1 MNRLIAQRG
10 RREYPKKSPKRFN
23 AIAGG
28 DERRY
33 IDSQP
38 KLKGTFRS
46 GCAIR
51 RSSLISSDSKQRW
64 TGTLGGQREG
74 GLAMVRNSI
83 QGFLIALV
91 SAAPYCAGQAAP
103 STAQPTANIYAKAD
117 LVVVDVVVS
126 DDKNKPISHL
136 NPADFK
142 ILEDGKPQTLKVFE
156 EHAAVQQTPLPPAP
170 RFDPGTFTNYSP
182 VPPNSALNILLFDKL
197 NTPLNAQSVVRD
209 QVLQYLKE
217 AHPDTRIAIF
227 SLTTELKLLQGFTS
241 DPELLRALIAGKKGS
256 QGASPLMNDAEEGD
270 QPGADDQMMDTE
282 TDALGNDP
290 DATTILANLQQFE
303 AEQQSFQI
311 QLRQRYTLDALN
323 QLARYM
329 SNLPGRKNL
338 IWFSGSFPISIMPD
352 ADLQNPFAVVASAED
367 EFRETVDL
375 LSRSQVSV
383 YPIDARGLM
392 VAPMLD
398 ASQNGSTMNSKPNGF
413 AKANTKWFQNTADE
427 QGTMQSMAEATGGK
441 SFTNTNGLK
450 EAVGKAIEAGSNYYT
465 IAYTPTDRDWKGNFR
480 KIQIRVDRPGV
491 SLAYRRGYFAD
502 DPNKPTQRSGGEN
515 PISNATQ
522 YSAIRASMV
531 HGAPDPT
538 DLIFVA
544 SVRPSTGATEAST
557 APGNQAGKKL
567 SGPFQRYKVTFIA
580 NPKVV
585 NCAAGADGLHQC
597 ALAFLTFV
605 YDDDGVLVNM
615 QTNELTFNIPPEKY
629 AEAMN
634 HNFVYRQEISVPV
647 KGEYYLRIGMR
658 DGNTDKVG
666 ALEVPVSAVAKLAP
680 AAAPPATAAPTASP
694 ESK

>member
-1 MNRLIAQRG
+1 MN
-10 RREYPKKSPKRFN
+10 N
-23 AIAGG
+23 A
-28 DERRY
+28 
-33 IDSQP
+33 
-38 KLKGTFRS
+38 
-46 GCAIR
+46 
-51 RSSLISSDSKQRW
+51 
-64 TGTLGGQREG
+64 
-74 GLAMVRNSI
+74 V
-83 QGFLIALV
+83 
-91 SAAPYCAGQAAP
+91 
-103 STAQPTANIYAKAD
+103 
-117 LVVVDVVVS
+117 
-126 DDKNKPISHL
+126 
-136 NPADFK
+136 
-142 ILEDGKPQTLKVFE
+142 
-156 EHAAVQQTPLPPAP
+156 
-170 RFDPGTFTNYSP
+170 
-182 VPPNSALNILLFDKL
+182 
-197 NTPLNAQSVVRD
+197 
-209 QVLQYLKE
+209 
-217 AHPDTRIAIF
+217 
-227 SLTTELKLLQGFTS
+227 
-241 DPELLRALIAGKKGS
+241 
-256 QGASPLMNDAEEGD
+256 EGD
-270 QPGADDQMMDTE
+270 QPGADDQMTDTV

-352 ADLQNPFAVVASAED
+352 ADLRIRLRWSPQPRTSSGRLSPAFA
-367 EFRETVDL
+367 
-375 LSRSQVSV
+375 QPGIGVS
-383 YPIDARGLM
+383 DRRAR
-392 VAPMLD
+392 A
-398 ASQNGSTMNSKPNGF
+398 NGSAHAGCEPERLN
-413 AKANTKWFQNTADE
+413 DE
-427 QGTMQSMAEATGGK
+427 QQAEWVRQCQREVVPEHRRRAEHDAEHGRGDGRK

-465 IAYTPTDRDWKGNFR
+465 IAYTPTDQDWNGNFR
-480 KIQIRVDRPGV
+480 KILIKVDRPGV
-491 SLAYRRGYFAD
+491 SLAFRRGYFAD
-502 DPNKPTQRSGGEN
+502 DPNKPAHRSGEEN

-557 APGNQAGKKL
+557 TPGNQAGKKL
-567 SGPFQRYKVTFIA
+567 SGPYRRYKVTFIA

-585 NCAAGADGLHQC
+585 NCAADADGSRHC
-597 ALAFLTFV
+597 TLAFLTFV
-605 YDDDGVLVNM
+605 YDGDGVLVNM

-666 ALEVPVSAVAKLAP
+666 ALEVPVSAVARLAP
-680 AAAPPATAAPTASP
+680 ADAPPAMAAPTTSP

>member
-1 MNRLIAQRG
+1 MMRNLIH
-10 RREYPKKSPKRFN
+10 
-23 AIAGG
+23 
-28 DERRY
+28 
-33 IDSQP
+33 
-38 KLKGTFRS
+38 
-46 GCAIR
+46 
-51 RSSLISSDSKQRW
+51 
-64 TGTLGGQREG
+64 
-74 GLAMVRNSI
+74 
-83 QGFLIALV
+83 GFAIALV
-91 SAAPYCAGQAAP
+91 SATPYCAGQAAP
-103 STAQPTANIYAKAD
+103 STAQPTANLYAKAD
-117 LVVVDVVVS
+117 LVVVDVVAS
-126 DDKNKPISHL
+126 DEKNKPISHL
-136 NPADFK
+136 NPADFT
-142 ILEDGKPQTLKVFE
+142 IFEDGKPQALKIFE
-156 EHAAVQQTPLPPAP
+156 EHAAGQQAPVPPAP
-170 RFDPGTFTNYSP
+170 KFDPGTFTNYSS

-197 NTPLNAQSVVRD
+197 NTPLNAQTEVRD
-209 QVLQYLKE
+209 QVLQFLKE
-217 AHPDTRIAIF
+217 AHPGTRMAIF

-241 DPELLRALIAGKKGS
+241 DPELLRALVAGKKGS
-256 QGASPLMNDAEEGD
+256 QGASPLMNNAVEGD

-311 QLRQRYTLDALN
+311 QFRQRYTLDALN

-338 IWFSGSFPISIMPD
+338 IWFSGSFPINIMPD

-367 EFRETVDL
+367 EFRETIDL
-375 LSRSQVSV
+375 LSRSQVAV

-413 AKANTKWFQNTADE
+413 ANANAKWFQNTAGE

-465 IAYTPTDRDWKGNFR
+465 IAYTPTDQDWNGNFR
-480 KIQIRVDRPGV
+480 KIQIKVDRPGV

-502 DPNKPTQRSGGEN
+502 DPNKPAHRSGQEN
-515 PISNATQ
+515 SISNATQ
-522 YSAIRASMV
+522 YSAVRASMV

-538 DLIFVA
+538 ELIFVA
-544 SVRPSTGATEAST
+544 NVRPSTGATEAST

-567 SGPFQRYKVTFIA
+567 SGPFRRYKVTFLA
-580 NPKVV
+580 NPRVV
-585 NCAAGADGLHQC
+585 NCAAGADGLHHC

-605 YDDDGVLVNM
+605 YDGDGVLVNM
-615 QTNELTFNIPPEKY
+615 QINDLTFNIPPEKY
-629 AEAMN
+629 ADAMS

-647 KGEYYLRIGMR
+647 KGEYYLRIGMH
-658 DGNTDKVG
+658 DGNTDNVG
-666 ALEVPVSAVAKLAP
+666 ALEVPVAAVAKLEP
-680 AAAPPATAAPTASP
+680 AAALPAMAAPTGDP